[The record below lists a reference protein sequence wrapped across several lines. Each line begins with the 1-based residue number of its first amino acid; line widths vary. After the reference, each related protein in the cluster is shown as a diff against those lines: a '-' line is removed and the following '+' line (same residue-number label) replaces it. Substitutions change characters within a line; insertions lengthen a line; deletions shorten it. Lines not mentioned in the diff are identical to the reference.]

1 MAKYSDHSTIGG
13 QVLAHRIRMM
23 KQNANIIFIA
33 GKIGFLLCFVI
44 YFFLNYSIYD
54 LWNYFCI
61 LKADLSRNWSFF
73 DGSYITDEAWNFTY
87 MRDFVI
93 QKLPDTAYAKV
104 EMKAFFLKDLWISGI
119 FAVLV
124 MIGVG
129 VIHKRLGKKLTDKKE
144 IISGHDYVEGKDLKK
159 LIKEKSDITLANIPY
174 PKGAEARHT
183 LITGTTG
190 SGKTNA
196 IIELIDQIQ
205 EKGDRAIIVD
215 TVGTYVNR
223 YYNKER
229 GDIILNPLDPRS
241 VPWSFLEECKDQEIL
256 RNVAACILEKGD
268 NHDKFWEDAAKIV
281 FSETAMKIQ
290 AENKSLKEF
299 LDILAKEDLS
309 ETQKYLEGSY
319 GASLV
324 DKSADKMAV
333 SIRATLI
340 NSVYPFEVLREE
352 KGKNF
357 SIRNWIKME
366 EKGFL
371 FLSCTPKERNT
382 VIPLITSWLSIASD
396 TLMQCPETDK
406 RTWFFIDELH
416 NLRKLPKLDL
426 ALAEIR
432 KFGGCYVMGTQ
443 LIAQLEKIYGK
454 ELTRAITGL
463 CGTKVVMNV
472 PEPITAKYMADFLG
486 EKEEITSTETLSYG
500 ANTIRDGANI
510 SQRYTKES
518 VVPASQIMDLTT
530 GEAFVRFY
538 GIPTVGKI
546 KFKYHERKNLSNKNS
561 KIKLDKDE
569 KIIDVSEKTEKET
582 SNIINYLRS
591 KYAHAIIIEK
601 GNEITKRFAEN
612 TDIILDPINGPYS
625 WDIIEEFRRD
635 YIPLVRLIISD
646 LDTSLKKKLELS
658 ILKELNYYTSENE
671 ALNTIITQ
679 YKSLMYLENLV
690 NEYQKVTLSRYTKG
704 NGNILMFVPYN
715 ENPDLIKITNMF
727 KTLAKNMDVYIIE
740 DNETYSSVK

>member
-1 MAKYSDHSTIGG
+1 
-13 QVLAHRIRMM
+13 
-23 KQNANIIFIA
+23 
-33 GKIGFLLCFVI
+33 
-44 YFFLNYSIYD
+44 
-54 LWNYFCI
+54 
-61 LKADLSRNWSFF
+61 
-73 DGSYITDEAWNFTY
+73 
-87 MRDFVI
+87 MRDFI
-93 QKLPDTAYAKV
+93 IRQLPDTAYAKV

-119 FAVLV
+119 FAILV

-223 YYNKER
+223 YYNKEQ

-324 DKSADKMAV
+324 DKSADKMAI

-518 VVPASQIMDLTT
+518 VVPASQIMFLKTGEAFVKFHEIEVIAKAKFKYHERKGLERNISQRYTKESVVSASQIMDLTT
-530 GEAFVRFY
+530 GEAFIRFY

-546 KFKYHERKNLSNKNS
+546 KFKYHERKKLSNKNS
-561 KIKLDKDE
+561 KIKLDKNE

-612 TDIILDPINGPYS
+612 TDIVLDPINGPYS
-625 WDIIEEFRRD
+625 WDIIKKFENDIMLFVDFIFGNIEFDDLEKRELESYFFSQINKETSKDNKKIDLLRD
-635 YIPLVRLIISD
+635 IIFN
-646 LDTSLKKKLELS
+646 LQGLEDK
-658 ILKELNYYTSENE
+658 LKEKFISQFGYLKLLINNHQKEIKTN
-671 ALNTIITQ
+671 L
-679 YKSLMYLENLV
+679 SL
-690 NEYQKVTLSRYTKG
+690 
-704 NGNILMFVPYN
+704 
-715 ENPDLIKITNMF
+715 
-727 KTLAKNMDVYIIE
+727 
-740 DNETYSSVK
+740 